1 MMDGDRRESLPDPI
15 AIADD
20 AATLGAALA
29 LVAFALSGLAVGVL
43 LLSEVWVQP
52 AGGPWLIAL
61 ACVAGSA
68 VALVFLLRSIRPVW
82 LMRGGD
88 PGRMPGDVV
97 PGRAHSFR
105 GLMGRV
111 AAAPLRAAAT
121 FLGLVVAA
129 AAVAI
134 LHAIG
139 DDHPLRNYW
148 AVFGLWLLGIV
159 LYVAG
164 MVAPDRPSALRGA
177 AAALRAR
184 RTAVS
189 DATALL
195 ALALLLRVLW
205 LTQVP
210 SITTGD
216 EGVFGLA
223 ARWMSQ
229 GEGSHM
235 FGTYWANGMLY
246 LVPHAWLLQL
256 GVSPALAIR
265 LPTAVFGALAAPA
278 TYAFG
283 RTFGRRVGLLAGL
296 WMATSHLHVHLSRM
310 GLGHG
315 LDALWAALAAWGLLG
330 GMLRRDRRRAVLGG
344 LALGAAQYGYVGGR
358 AADAVALVFVLA
370 TAVLA
375 FASWLWARG
384 RGSAPKGD
392 HGPPV
397 RGEARRIL
405 ERRLAPGPLLAALG
419 ASVVVAAPM
428 IRWAVVRPGD
438 YLSRLNATGLAQTG
452 GLDAAIAES
461 GGGAFA
467 RLLVAGRQAGSA
479 LLAFIGA
486 PSDQFYFSDFPM
498 LDVTWGALFL
508 LGLIL
513 ALLRPRDLRLSLPG
527 WHVAVVLLLLGL
539 STHSATSAYRISGV
553 LPAVA
558 VLSAVVLWLL
568 VEGALGPMG
577 GRAHAA
583 VVAVVALSVAGFQTW
598 AYVGG
603 FASGCTYFD
612 INTARASILARD
624 LAAAPSDTVAF
635 VLGEP
640 VFDPRVF
647 DSVPFI
653 AERRVLRLADMRVDD
668 PQPGSSDAPS
678 VIYSLPISEEIPD
691 LVALLERA
699 GDAPVRVYL
708 IDERKAEL
716 QVVKQALPGGKLRL
730 LRRCDDAAFE
740 LWQGSP

>member
-1 MMDGDRRESLPDPI
+1 MDANRLEPAAEPV
-15 AIADD
+15 AED

-43 LLSEVWVQP
+43 LLAEVWIEP
-52 AGGPWLIAL
+52 ARGPWLIAL
-61 ACVAGSA
+61 ACVAGAA
-68 VALVFLLRSIRPVW
+68 VALVFLLRSVRPAW
-82 LMRGGD
+82 LLQGGD
-88 PGRMPGDVV
+88 PGKMAEEAFQDR
-97 PGRAHSFR
+97 SSTLR
-105 GLMGRV
+105 GLMDRV

-121 FLGLVVAA
+121 FLGLAMVAV
-129 AAVAI
+129 AVAI

-139 DDHPLRNYW
+139 DDQAVRNYW
-148 AVFGLWLLGIV
+148 AVFGLWLVGIV

-184 RTAVS
+184 RTALT

-195 ALALLLRVLW
+195 ALALLLRVLL

-223 ARWMSQ
+223 SRWMSQ
-229 GEGSHM
+229 GEGNHM

-246 LVPHAWLLQL
+246 LLPHAWLLQL

-283 RTFGRRVGLLAGL
+283 RTFGRRVGLVAGL

-315 LDALWAALAAWGLLG
+315 LDAVWAALAAWGLLG
-330 GMLRRDRRRAVLGG
+330 GMLQGDRRRAVVGG

-358 AADAVALVFVLA
+358 ATDVVALVFVLA
-370 TAVLA
+370 TGALA

-384 RGSAPKGD
+384 RGGT
-392 HGPPV
+392 HNGELGQPV
-397 RGEARRIL
+397 GSEARRL
-405 ERRLAPGPLLAALG
+405 LARRLALGPLLAAFG

-428 IRWAVVRPGD
+428 IRWALVRPGD

-452 GLDAAIAES
+452 GLGAAIAES
-461 GGGAFA
+461 GGGGLA

-513 ALLRPRDLRLSLPG
+513 AVLRPRDLRLSFSA

-568 VEGALGPMG
+568 IEGALGPMG

-624 LAAAPSDTVAF
+624 LAGAPSDTVAF

-647 DSVPFI
+647 DSVSFI
-653 AERRVLRLADMRVDD
+653 TDRRVFRLADMRDED
-668 PQPGSSDAPS
+668 PQPDAIDAAS
-678 VIYSLPISEEIPD
+678 VIYSLPRSDEIPD

-708 IDERKAEL
+708 IDERKVEL
-716 QVVKQALPGGKLRL
+716 QVVKQALPEGELRL

-740 LWQGSP
+740 LWQRP